1 MASCFCAANT
11 LANSLSLTLVHD
23 TSYVASGG
31 LEERT
36 TINRTLGI
44 VAYEYRINDSTLIFA
59 DAQVLRGNNG
69 SDSVGDLQAFSNID
83 EAELTKMYEVWVEKS
98 FYEESLRFKI
108 GQVDAN
114 NEFAYAEHA
123 GEFIHSSMGFSPT
136 VSYFPTYPSPRLS
149 VNAFYSATQNTQLSI
164 GHYANQ
170 NRSFSNG
177 FTVGQWTQHIGNV
190 TAAIGGWMQSGDIAP
205 LVENEVDESMPPQD
219 ASGLF
224 ATLSGEFG
232 SRLFAAQN
240 GSWFMQYGQS
250 SDTTSEIDT
259 HIGAGITWYGM
270 NNRKDDVL
278 GLGISHIT
286 TSPLVASQYKRDETA
301 IELFYRFQLTDN
313 LALKPDIQFIANPA
327 EDREAKDALVLTMR
341 VELSI

>member
-11 LANSLSLTLVHD
+11 LANPLSLTLVHD

-83 EAELTKMYEVWVEKS
+83 EAELTKMYEVWVEKL
-98 FYEESLRFKI
+98 FYEESLRFEI

-149 VNAFYSATQNTQLSI
+149 VNAFYSAMQNTQLSI

-177 FTVGQWTQHIGNV
+177 FTVGQWTQHIFNI

-219 ASGLF
+219 ASGFF
-224 ATLSGEFG
+224 ATLSGEFS
-232 SRLFAAQN
+232 SRSFSAQN
-240 GSWFMQYGQS
+240 GGWFLQYGQS

-301 IELFYRFQLTDN
+301 IELFYRFQLTDT

-327 EDREAKDALVLTMR
+327 ADREAKDALILTMR
-341 VELSI
+341 VEFFI

>member
-177 FTVGQWTQHIGNV
+177 FTVGQWTQHIG
-190 TAAIGGWMQSGDIAP
+190 
-205 LVENEVDESMPPQD
+205 
-219 ASGLF
+219 
-224 ATLSGEFG
+224 LS
-232 SRLFAAQN
+232 L
-240 GSWFMQYGQS
+240 
-250 SDTTSEIDT
+250 I
-259 HIGAGITWYGM
+259 HI
-270 NNRKDDVL
+270 
-278 GLGISHIT
+278 
-286 TSPLVASQYKRDETA
+286 
-301 IELFYRFQLTDN
+301 
-313 LALKPDIQFIANPA
+313 
-327 EDREAKDALVLTMR
+327 
-341 VELSI
+341 